1 MDEFL
6 NEIELRNL
14 ASSGMPRST
23 RDEPH
28 EKRKAIAP
36 TTLHPRKRQNI
47 QPTRK
52 HQGACRSSSCQICR
66 KPHHT
71 SLHRADINN
80 LPKKPESMSPKQES
94 TATVSQTDP
103 AHFITEDV
111 ARELNLPIRPYSIP
125 IHAIN
130 DTHTHSTGVIEI
142 TIQSLDNRYKRN
154 LSLLIVP
161 KIADQVP
168 SEVFPR
174 ELFKIPTNRKLADL
188 QFHLPRPVDILI
200 GSGATLSLMSVGQFH
215 LSRERG
221 DLILQKTRLGWVVVG
236 GIESDEQ
243 KRKTAFFA
251 TTELRD
257 QLEKFWLIEDAIA
270 TRTEIMTEVECEK
283 HYEKNTKR
291 DETGRYI
298 VRLPFREE
306 GHDYSESRHIA
317 LRRFHSLWRKLN
329 TNPEL
334 RNEYER
340 TMREYITLGHM
351 SLIGDDPI
359 GGCYLPHHAVIKSTS
374 TTTKVRVVFD
384 ASAKNIQGISL
395 NSTLLVGPTI
405 QDTLVEHLLRFRT
418 YRYVLTADIEKM
430 YRQVWVHPDDRQ
442 YQRIF
447 WVHNDQIRTF
457 ELNTVTF
464 GVASAPFLAIRTIKQ
479 LAKDEGAK
487 YPIGAE
493 ILNRDLYVDDLIT
506 GTNDIETLRKIRDQ
520 TIEILKRGG
529 FHMRQW
535 ASNYRTIL
543 EGLEMKNVDVEFF
556 SGETPVL
563 KTLGISWNAHHDH
576 LIYSVAPIDLRERTT
591 KRRIL
596 SEIAKIYDPLGLLG
610 PIVLTAKI
618 LIQDCWKTKVDWDE
632 SVPNVLHSSWI
643 KFAEQLTLV
652 DNLTIER
659 RLTADNYSELQI
671 HGFCDA
677 SQVGYGGS
685 LYVRSRDRVG
695 NIHVRLLCAKSR
707 VAPLKDTTIPRL
719 ELCGALTLA
728 RLYREVRTSCG
739 LKPNKII
746 FWSDSMIVLGWLKRS
761 SNTLKLYAANRVRE
775 IQDICVGITWRHV
788 RTENNPANALSRGQL
803 PREFIKND
811 SWFHGPSWLRR
822 PESEW
827 PTQVE
832 IKIDELPEIKKL
844 SVFMTRIEPGSIFQR
859 FSSYTRLLKTIAR
872 CRRWIK
878 TNLYRGEISTAEI
891 IDTELQILRLVQDEQ
906 FRDEKKKLIDTGEIK
921 TTRLAALNPIID
933 ETGLIRVG
941 GRLRNAN
948 LPFQEKC
955 PILLPSRHDV
965 TDLLIRKFH
974 EQNFHAGI
982 QTTLY
987 AMRQRFWTLD
997 GKNQVRKIIQIEAIL
1012 NSRPLCPISSDP
1024 NDTTALTPAH
1034 FLVGKPLNMLPEE
1047 NYENVPSN
1055 RLSSWKHIT
1064 KVRQDFWRRWH
1075 IEYLRELQE
1084 RQKWTNSSISSRRV

>member
-1 MDEFL
+1 
-6 NEIELRNL
+6 
-14 ASSGMPRST
+14 
-23 RDEPH
+23 
-28 EKRKAIAP
+28 
-36 TTLHPRKRQNI
+36 
-47 QPTRK
+47 
-52 HQGACRSSSCQICR
+52 
-66 KPHHT
+66 
-71 SLHRADINN
+71 
-80 LPKKPESMSPKQES
+80 
-94 TATVSQTDP
+94 
-103 AHFITEDV
+103 
-111 ARELNLPIRPYSIP
+111 
-125 IHAIN
+125 
-130 DTHTHSTGVIEI
+130 
-142 TIQSLDNRYKRN
+142 
-154 LSLLIVP
+154 
-161 KIADQVP
+161 
-168 SEVFPR
+168 
-174 ELFKIPTNRKLADL
+174 
-188 QFHLPRPVDILI
+188 
-200 GSGATLSLMSVGQFH
+200 
-215 LSRERG
+215 
-221 DLILQKTRLGWVVVG
+221 
-236 GIESDEQ
+236 
-243 KRKTAFFA
+243 
-251 TTELRD
+251 
-257 QLEKFWLIEDAIA
+257 
-270 TRTEIMTEVECEK
+270 
-283 HYEKNTKR
+283 
-291 DETGRYI
+291 
-298 VRLPFREE
+298 
-306 GHDYSESRHIA
+306 
-317 LRRFHSLWRKLN
+317 
-329 TNPEL
+329 
-334 RNEYER
+334 
-340 TMREYITLGHM
+340 
-351 SLIGDDPI
+351 
-359 GGCYLPHHAVIKSTS
+359 
-374 TTTKVRVVFD
+374 
-384 ASAKNIQGISL
+384 
-395 NSTLLVGPTI
+395 
-405 QDTLVEHLLRFRT
+405 
-418 YRYVLTADIEKM
+418 
-430 YRQVWVHPDDRQ
+430 
-442 YQRIF
+442 
-447 WVHNDQIRTF
+447 
-457 ELNTVTF
+457 
-464 GVASAPFLAIRTIKQ
+464 
-479 LAKDEGAK
+479 
-487 YPIGAE
+487 
-493 ILNRDLYVDDLIT
+493 
-506 GTNDIETLRKIRDQ
+506 
-520 TIEILKRGG
+520 
-529 FHMRQW
+529 
-535 ASNYRTIL
+535 
-543 EGLEMKNVDVEFF
+543 MKNVDVEFF

-596 SEIAKIYDPLGLLG
+596 SEIAQIYDPLGLLG

-632 SVPNVLHSSWI
+632 SVPN
-643 KFAEQLTLV
+643 
-652 DNLTIER
+652 
-659 RLTADNYSELQI
+659 I

-788 RTENNPANALSRGQL
+788 RTENNPADALSRGQL

-844 SVFMTRIEPGSIFQR
+844 SVFMTP
-859 FSSYTRLLKTIAR
+859 R
-872 CRRWIK
+872 CRRWLK

-955 PILLPSRHDV
+955 PILLPSRHHV
-965 TDLLIRKFH
+965 TDLLIRRFH

-997 GKNQVRKIIQIEAIL
+997 GKNQVRKIIHAFLAAFRRFTGRRAIPAHVYSDNGTNFVGANNQLKDLYALINSDEYKTKIHNFATDQRISWHFNPPLSPHFGGLWEAAVKSFKYHFKRVVGETLFTYEELNTFAVEIEAIL

-1034 FLVGKPLNMLPEE
+1034 FLVGKPLNMSPEE

-1075 IEYLRELQE
+1075 IEYLRELQK
-1084 RQKWTNSSISSRRV
+1084 RQKWTNSQYKLEEGMIVILIDKNQPCMRWQLGRITDVHPGEDEVVRVVTVKTIHGTIKRNATTVCPLLNNS

>member
-1 MDEFL
+1 
-6 NEIELRNL
+6 
-14 ASSGMPRST
+14 
-23 RDEPH
+23 
-28 EKRKAIAP
+28 
-36 TTLHPRKRQNI
+36 
-47 QPTRK
+47 
-52 HQGACRSSSCQICR
+52 
-66 KPHHT
+66 
-71 SLHRADINN
+71 
-80 LPKKPESMSPKQES
+80 
-94 TATVSQTDP
+94 
-103 AHFITEDV
+103 
-111 ARELNLPIRPYSIP
+111 
-125 IHAIN
+125 
-130 DTHTHSTGVIEI
+130 
-142 TIQSLDNRYKRN
+142 
-154 LSLLIVP
+154 
-161 KIADQVP
+161 
-168 SEVFPR
+168 
-174 ELFKIPTNRKLADL
+174 
-188 QFHLPRPVDILI
+188 
-200 GSGATLSLMSVGQFH
+200 
-215 LSRERG
+215 
-221 DLILQKTRLGWVVVG
+221 
-236 GIESDEQ
+236 
-243 KRKTAFFA
+243 
-251 TTELRD
+251 
-257 QLEKFWLIEDAIA
+257 
-270 TRTEIMTEVECEK
+270 
-283 HYEKNTKR
+283 
-291 DETGRYI
+291 
-298 VRLPFREE
+298 
-306 GHDYSESRHIA
+306 
-317 LRRFHSLWRKLN
+317 
-329 TNPEL
+329 
-334 RNEYER
+334 
-340 TMREYITLGHM
+340 
-351 SLIGDDPI
+351 
-359 GGCYLPHHAVIKSTS
+359 
-374 TTTKVRVVFD
+374 
-384 ASAKNIQGISL
+384 
-395 NSTLLVGPTI
+395 
-405 QDTLVEHLLRFRT
+405 
-418 YRYVLTADIEKM
+418 M
-430 YRQVWVHPDDRQ
+430 YRQMWVHPDDRQ

-464 GVASAPFLAIRTIKQ
+464 GVASAPFLVIRTIKQ

-632 SVPNVLHSSWI
+632 SVPNVLHSSWT

-659 RLTADNYSELQI
+659 RLTADNYSESQI

-788 RTENNPANALSRGQL
+788 RTENNPADALSRGQL

-955 PILLPSRHDV
+955 PILLPSRNHV

-987 AMRQRFWTLD
+987 AVRQRFWTLD
-997 GKNQVRKIIQIEAIL
+997 GKNQVRKIIRNCVRCIRFRASGIQYKMGDLPKARVQENIAFSHIGVDFFGPLYAKEKKYRNQGRVKIYGCIFVCMCIKAVHIELVSDLSTDAFLAAFRRFTGRRAIPAHVYSDNGTNFVGANNQLKDLYALINSDEYKTKIHNFATDQRISWHFNPPLSPHFGGLWEAAVKSFKHHFKRVVGETLFTYEELNTFAVEIEAIL

-1034 FLVGKPLNMLPEE
+1034 FLVGKPLNKLPEE

-1075 IEYLRELQE
+1075 IEYLRELQK
-1084 RQKWTNSSISSRRV
+1084 RQKWTNSQYKHEEGMIVILIDKNQPCMRWQLGRITDVHPGEDEVVQVVTVKTIHGTIKRNATTVCPLLNNS